1 MQYASD
7 QSNATGKEQQVQL
20 MRTIHGAALHVLI
33 WLGSSSEDSWRATS
47 LVPRLLRAKEAQS
60 AQSDERRYYQLGPEG
75 WQDYGLPD
83 ILDPAYPALAA
94 LLERAWFTRVWIIQ
108 ELAVSRQA
116 VVLCGEYQCSWDD
129 FIEAV
134 DHAYKLVV
142 PARWDDTKRIE
153 RVY

>member
-1 MQYASD
+1 MS
-7 QSNATGKEQQVQL
+7 
-20 MRTIHGAALHVLI
+20 GA
-33 WLGSSSEDSWRATS
+33 
-47 LVPRLLRAKEAQS
+47 
-60 AQSDERRYYQLGPEG
+60 YYQLGPEG

-108 ELAVSRQA
+108 ELAVSQQA

-153 RVY
+153 RVYQIEAARRAVRRRDTDAAGIAPRVSRFQRHVTEGQNLRAVRAC